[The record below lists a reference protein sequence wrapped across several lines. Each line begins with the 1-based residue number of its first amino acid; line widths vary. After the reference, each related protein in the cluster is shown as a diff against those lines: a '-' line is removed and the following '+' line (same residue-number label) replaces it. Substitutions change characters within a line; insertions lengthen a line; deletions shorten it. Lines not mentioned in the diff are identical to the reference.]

1 MTRADFI
8 AIVLIVMMMAG
19 AVIFVAHGLFTYEQQ
34 SLNNE
39 SPYIMIRK
47 DSLERIIRQPCML
60 GTIEYTGNYILCR
73 RRADYEPRE
82 SRYWP
87 SPYPERS

>member
-19 AVIFVAHGLFTYEQQ
+19 AVIFVVHGLFTYEQQ

-47 DSLERIIRQPCML
+47 DSLERIIRQPCMA
-60 GTIEYTGNYILCR
+60 GTLEYMGSYILCR

>member
-1 MTRADFI
+1 MI
-8 AIVLIVMMMAG
+8 ARSDLIAGTLILAMMAG
-19 AVIFVAHGLFTYEQQ
+19 AVGFVGYGVYEQQ

>member
-1 MTRADFI
+1 MIHRSDLI
-8 AIVLIVMMMAG
+8 AAALILVMMAG
-19 AVIFVAHGLFTYEQQ
+19 AVGFVAYGAYEQQ
-34 SLNNE
+34 SLNSE

-47 DSLERIIRQPCML
+47 NSLERIIRQPCML

-82 SRYWP
+82 RRYWP